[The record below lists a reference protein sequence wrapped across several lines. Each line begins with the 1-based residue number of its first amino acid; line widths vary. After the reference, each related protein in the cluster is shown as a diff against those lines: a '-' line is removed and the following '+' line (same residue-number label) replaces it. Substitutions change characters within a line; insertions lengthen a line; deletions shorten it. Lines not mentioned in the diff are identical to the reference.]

1 MINEIYCRMPGD
13 PGYQENTVE
22 TPNEIES
29 ILQRVRICLGTKPG
43 EVLGDPTFG
52 IDLEEYI
59 YNMSVDIN
67 MIETQVRDLLVQYA
81 LKGYTEDFDIEVKA
95 YYGKN
100 ITDASDYI
108 LLDIYINNIKYM
120 GIIIT

>member
-59 YNMSVDIN
+59 YNMSVDVN

>member
-1 MINEIYCRMPGD
+1 MPGD

-59 YNMSVDIN
+59 YNMSVDVN

>member
-13 PGYQENTVE
+13 PGYQENAVE

-59 YNMSVDIN
+59 YNMSVDVN